1 MGFDFLVLSYNIQL
15 AKTGEYP
22 VFDTEW
28 PPFKKSWLCPW
39 YTRVTEINFLEVWVS

>member
-28 PPFKKSWLCPW
+28 PPLKILAMPLIYHGKRDKLFRSMG
-39 YTRVTEINFLEVWVS
+39 